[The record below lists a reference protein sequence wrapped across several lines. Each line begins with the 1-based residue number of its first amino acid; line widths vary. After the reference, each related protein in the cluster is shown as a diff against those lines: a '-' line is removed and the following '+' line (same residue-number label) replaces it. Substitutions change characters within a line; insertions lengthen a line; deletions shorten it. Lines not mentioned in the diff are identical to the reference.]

1 MAEIFRDILIIE
13 FKCSTELSIDRLV
26 DELCK
31 SVGSSMCTVIPKLK
45 NIDTKEIIQAFLRL
59 LYLMRK
65 GRSKIHNIGIG
76 LLLHLFGE
84 TQIFRIASRVDEYRV
99 KDGFILIA
107 EVEDVR
113 GILNKVEN
121 FAEMVRESQ
130 LCSRS

>member
-1 MAEIFRDILIIE
+1 VAAIFKDILIIE
-13 FKCSTELSIDRLV
+13 FKCGTERSIDSLV

-31 SVGSSMCTVIPKLK
+31 SIGSSVCTVIPKLK
-45 NIDTKEIIQAFLRL
+45 NIDAEDIVQAFLRL

-65 GRSKIHNIGIG
+65 GRSKIRNIGIG

-84 TQIFRIASRVDEYRV
+84 TQIFRVASRINECRV
-99 KDGFILIA
+99 KDYFILIA

-113 GILNKVEN
+113 GVLNKVKT

-130 LCSRS
+130 LCS